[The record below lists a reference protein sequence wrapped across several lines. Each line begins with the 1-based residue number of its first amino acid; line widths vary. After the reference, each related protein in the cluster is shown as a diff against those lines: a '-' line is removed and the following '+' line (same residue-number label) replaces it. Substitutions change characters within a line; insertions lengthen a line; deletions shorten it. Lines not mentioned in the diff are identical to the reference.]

1 MVRIGEQSLS
11 LDDIMSRTT
20 EFDILNY
27 YFNINNIPQVI
38 SSPFRKDNNPSFGI
52 YTTDGIKVKYTD
64 FATKEHGGI
73 IDMLMKY
80 WGVSYSS
87 ALKRIWEDLPNFS
100 NSSTYKKSSI
110 GNTPVHITSNSELEV
125 KIREWE
131 KHDTEYWESYGV
143 TLEWLKHADVYPVS
157 HKVLIKD
164 GKRYTFKAEKYA
176 YVYVEKKE
184 GRVTLKLY
192 QPYSKRFKWLSKHD
206 KSVISLWTKIP
217 EYGDKVCI
225 CSSLKDALCL
235 SCQTGIPA
243 LAIQGEGYNMSNTA
257 ISELKRRY
265 NKVFICLD
273 NDEPGIKDARKL
285 SEETGFTNVVLPNIN
300 NSKDIS
306 DLFKSLKDPLKF
318 KGIMLD
324 LFKEKESIQDNYNKN
339 IN

>member
-27 YFNINNIPQVI
+27 YFNVSNIPQVI
-38 SSPFRKDNNPSFGI
+38 SSPFRRDNNPSFGI

-87 ALKRIWEDLPNFS
+87 ALRRIWEDLPNFS
-100 NSSTYKKSSI
+100 NSSTYRKSSI
-110 GNTPVHITSNSELEV
+110 GNNPVHITSNSELEV
-125 KIREWE
+125 RIREWE
-131 KHDTEYWESYGV
+131 DYDIEYWESYGV

-164 GKRYTFKAEKYA
+164 GKKYTFKADKYA
-176 YVYVEKKE
+176 YVYVERKE
-184 GRVTLKLY
+184 GKITLKLY

-217 EYGDKVCI
+217 EYGDKMCI

-243 LAIQGEGYNMSNTA
+243 LAVQGEGYTISNTA

-265 NKVFICLD
+265 KNIYILLD
-273 NDEPGIKDARKL
+273 NDEVGLKDGLKL
-285 SEETGFTNVVLPNIN
+285 SESTGFTNIILPYFEGG
-300 NSKDIS
+300 KDIS
-306 DLFKSLKDPLKF
+306 DLYHVLQDTERF
-318 KGIMLD
+318 KGIMLN
-324 LFKEKESIQDNYNKN
+324 LFKEKESIQDNNNKKY
-339 IN
+339 

>member
-27 YFNINNIPQVI
+27 YFNVSNIPQVI

-87 ALKRIWEDLPNFS
+87 VLKRIWEDLPNFS
-100 NSSTYKKSSI
+100 NSSTYRKSNI

-125 KIREWE
+125 RIREWE
-131 KHDTEYWESYGV
+131 KHDIEYWKSYGV

-164 GKRYTFKAEKYA
+164 EKRYTFKAEKYA

-184 GRVTLKLY
+184 GRVALKLY

-243 LAIQGEGYNMSNTA
+243 LAIQGEGYSMSNTA

-318 KGIMLD
+318 KGIMLN
-324 LFKEKESIQDNYNKN
+324 LFKEKESIQDNNNKN

>member
-27 YFNINNIPQVI
+27 YFNVSNIPQVI

-87 ALKRIWEDLPNFS
+87 VLRRIWEDLPNFS
-100 NSSTYKKSSI
+100 NSSTYRKSSI

-125 KIREWE
+125 RIRKWE
-131 KHDTEYWESYGV
+131 DYDIEYWESYGV
-143 TLEWLKHADVYPVS
+143 TLEWLKYADVYPVS

-164 GKRYTFKAEKYA
+164 GKNYTFKADKYA
-176 YVYVEKKE
+176 YVYVERKE
-184 GRVTLKLY
+184 GKITLKLY

-217 EYGDKVCI
+217 EYGDRMCI

-243 LAIQGEGYNMSNTA
+243 LAVQGEGYNISNTA

-265 NKVFICLD
+265 KNIYILLD
-273 NDEPGIKDARKL
+273 NDEVGLKDGLKL
-285 SEETGFTNVVLPNIN
+285 SESTGFTNIILPYFEGG
-300 NSKDIS
+300 KDIS
-306 DLFKSLKDPLKF
+306 DLYHVLQDTEKF

-324 LFKEKESIQDNYNKN
+324 LFKEKESIQDNNNKN

>member
-27 YFNINNIPQVI
+27 YFNVQYVPQVI

-52 YTTDGIKVKYTD
+52 YTTDGIRVRYTD

-87 ALKRIWEDLPNFS
+87 VLKRIWEDLPNFS
-100 NSSTYKKSSI
+100 NPSTYRKSDI
-110 GNTPVHITSNSELEV
+110 VPRPVHITSNSELEV

-131 KHDTEYWESYGV
+131 KHDIEYWESYGV

-176 YVYVEKKE
+176 YAYVEKKE

-243 LAIQGEGYNMSNTA
+243 LAIQGEGYGMSDTA

-265 NKVFICLD
+265 KHIYILLD
-273 NDEPGIKDARKL
+273 NDEAGILDGRKL
-285 SEETGFTNVVLPNIN
+285 SEATGFTNIVLPKFEGG
-300 NSKDIS
+300 KDIS
-306 DLFKSLKDPLKF
+306 DMYHVFQDAVKF
-318 KGIMLD
+318 RGIILN
-324 LFKEKESIQDNYNKN
+324 LFKEKD
-339 IN
+339 

>member
-27 YFNINNIPQVI
+27 YFNVSNIPQVI

-87 ALKRIWEDLPNFS
+87 ALRRIWEDLPNFS
-100 NSSTYKKSSI
+100 NPSTYRKSSI
-110 GNTPVHITSNSELEV
+110 RNTLVHITSNSELEV

-131 KHDTEYWESYGV
+131 DYDIEYWESYGV

-164 GKRYTFKAEKYA
+164 GKKYTFKADKYA
-176 YVYVEKKE
+176 YVYVERKE
-184 GRVTLKLY
+184 GKITLKLY

-217 EYGDKVCI
+217 EYGDRMCI

-243 LAIQGEGYNMSNTA
+243 LAAQGEGYTISNTA

-265 NKVFICLD
+265 KNIYILLD
-273 NDEPGIKDARKL
+273 NDEVGLKDGLKL
-285 SEETGFTNVVLPNIN
+285 SESTGFTNIVLPYFEGG
-300 NSKDIS
+300 KDIS
-306 DLFKSLKDPLKF
+306 DLYHVLQDTERF
-318 KGIMLD
+318 KGIMLN
-324 LFKEKESIQDNYNKN
+324 LFKEKESIQDNNNKN